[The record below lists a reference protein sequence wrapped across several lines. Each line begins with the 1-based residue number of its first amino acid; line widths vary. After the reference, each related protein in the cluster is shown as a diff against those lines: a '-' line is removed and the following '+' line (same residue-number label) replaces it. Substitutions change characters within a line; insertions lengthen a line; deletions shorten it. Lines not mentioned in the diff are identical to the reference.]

1 MEPYGSEKFLELSV
15 VDYFIFSGELS
26 ADLHGSKL
34 LSQLFA
40 QNPHLKVAGVLGP
53 EMRKFPAE
61 CILPMETFAVMGFVD
76 VAKQLPHLIRSFCR
90 VRDAILRMNPQVVV
104 TIDYADFSLRL
115 AKSLR
120 KKGFKGKICH
130 YISPSVWAWRKGRI
144 KTMAKNLD
152 LLLTILPFEKKYF
165 SSTSLRVEYVG
176 HPLVSQIKP
185 RTSFTPHLIALFPG
199 SRAHEVKRNL
209 PVQLAAFRLLQ
220 QEMPDLMCTISIAHD
235 DLRPLI
241 EALAPG
247 VPTSSDRHAL
257 MKTAQTAIAKSGTV
271 TLELALYGTPTV
283 VTYAVSR
290 FDAFLVKYILRILL
304 PHYCLV
310 NIIGGKTIFPELFG
324 PALQVPA
331 LATEVK
337 KMLTDPSDCLA
348 GCREVRNILGTQD
361 ASERSAQL
369 LLSLLSK

>member
-1 MEPYGSEKFLELSV
+1 MAHYGLEKLSELSMC
-15 VDYFIFSGELS
+15 DIFIFAGELS

-34 LSQLFA
+34 LSQLYA
-40 QNPHLKVAGVLGP
+40 KNPDLKIAGVLGP
-53 EMRKFPAE
+53 EMRKFPAK
-61 CILPMETFAVMGFVD
+61 CVLPMETFAVMGFVD
-76 VAKQLPHLIRSFCR
+76 VAKQLPHLIREFRR
-90 VRDAILRMNPQVVV
+90 VRDMILQMNPEVVV

-120 KKGFKGKICH
+120 KKGYRGKICH
-130 YISPSVWAWRKGRI
+130 YISPSVWAWRKGRV

-209 PVQLAAFRLLQ
+209 PLQLAAFRLLQ
-220 QEMPDLMCTISIAHD
+220 KEMQGLTCIISVAHEG
-235 DLRPLI
+235 LRPLI
-241 EALAPG
+241 DSLAPG
-247 VPTSSDRHAL
+247 IPTTTDRHQL
-257 MKTAQTAIAKSGTV
+257 MQTAQVAIAKSGTV
-271 TLELALYGTPTV
+271 TLELALYDTPTV

-324 PALQVPA
+324 PALQVPV
-331 LATEVK
+331 LASEVK
-337 KMLTDPSDCLA
+337 KILIDPSTCLA
-348 GCREVRNILGTQD
+348 GCKEVRNILGRQD
-361 ASERSAQL
+361 ASDRSAQL

>member
-1 MEPYGSEKFLELSV
+1 MARCGSGKPLELSV
-15 VDYFIFSGELS
+15 VDYFIFAGELS
-26 ADLHGSKL
+26 AELHGSKL

-40 QNPHLKVAGVLGP
+40 KNPHLKVAGVLGP
-53 EMRKFPAE
+53 EMRKFPVE
-61 CILPMETFAVMGFVD
+61 CILPMDTFAVMGFVD
-76 VAKQLPHLIRSFCR
+76 VAKQLPHLIREFRR
-90 VRDAILRMNPQVVV
+90 VRDTILQMNPSVVV

-120 KKGFKGKICH
+120 KKGYRGKICH
-130 YISPSVWAWRKGRI
+130 YISPSVWAWRKGRV

-185 RTSFTPHLIALFPG
+185 RTSFTPSLIALFPG

-209 PVQLAAFRLLQ
+209 PLQLAAFHLLQ
-220 QEMPDLMCTISIAHD
+220 QEMPNLTCTISIAHD
-235 DLRPLI
+235 NLRPI
-241 EALAPG
+241 IDSLAPG
-247 VPTSSDRHAL
+247 IPTSTDRHQL
-257 MKTAQTAIAKSGTV
+257 MQTAQVAIAKSGTV
-271 TLELALYGTPTV
+271 TLELALYDTPTV

-290 FDAFLVKYILRILL
+290 FDTFLVKYILRILL

-324 PALQVPA
+324 PNLQAPV
-331 LATEVK
+331 LASEVK
-337 KMLTDPSDCLA
+337 KMLIDPSICLA
-348 GCREVRNILGTQD
+348 GCSKVRNILGKQD